1 MSYVV
6 VYCVSWSGIQVL
18 VLVQCASA
26 TSKNKA
32 AVLGSWQQASNYV
45 VVYSVLKSELWRLKC
60 CCCANYSV
68 YLAHCRS
75 KPASLTSCCAN
86 YSVYGMFLLL
96 HAIIFGALILS
107 FGCFFGIMSYT
118 FGVISW
124 SLSVNFRLYWNNIM
138 GCGCCNF
145 SLLLSDLMWVN
156 RTWQTLGGR
165 GSRAG
170 RAGSRAGTEPSR
182 AGFCS
187 SRHYRAEPSSART
200 YTEPDRAEPSRARLG
215 SFPPL
220 GLPGGYVHEY
230 CKRK

>member
-1 MSYVV
+1 
-6 VYCVSWSGIQVL
+6 
-18 VLVQCASA
+18 
-26 TSKNKA
+26 
-32 AVLGSWQQASNYV
+32 
-45 VVYSVLKSELWRLKC
+45 
-60 CCCANYSV
+60 
-68 YLAHCRS
+68 
-75 KPASLTSCCAN
+75 
-86 YSVYGMFLLL
+86 
-96 HAIIFGALILS
+96 
-107 FGCFFGIMSYT
+107 
-118 FGVISW
+118 
-124 SLSVNFRLYWNNIM
+124 M

-220 GLPGGYVHEY
+220 PVGEETSPSPSPNRGIPRGESGIGSPLPSLPPVHHLPRESESSRLFSPLRHRWIWASAAGG
-230 CKRK
+230 